1 MHFCEMT
8 VWNMG
13 NSNYERKIKELQA
26 LAEYRKELR
35 KNPQLRFLFFELT
48 QRCNE
53 NCIHCGSRCGENEVA
68 ELPTEVYLRLLDKV
82 ASDFAGHL
90 PMICVTGGEPLLRQD
105 FFEIVG
111 HAHRLGFP
119 WGMTSNGTLITKD
132 VARRL
137 KEAGMN
143 TVSVSLD
150 GTKEYHDRFRRSQNA
165 FERTVE
171 GLRNLL
177 EQGFEDVQ
185 ATTVVTKQ
193 NLGSLEELF
202 QVLYD
207 IDVDSWRLLAIE
219 PIGRA
224 LDIPEMQLS
233 TKEHFALLDFIRGKR
248 EQGYPV
254 LYGCCH
260 WLGTDYE
267 REVRDWYFLCN
278 AGVYTASIMSNG
290 DIGACLDIDRRPETI
305 QGNILRD
312 DFTKVWKERF
322 EIFRTP
328 LSERCEECRNC
339 PDVAFC
345 EGGSCHSW
353 DYERDRQL
361 VCLKRDR

>member
-1 MHFCEMT
+1 
-8 VWNMG
+8 MG
-13 NSNYERKIKELQA
+13 KSDYERKIEELQA

-53 NCIHCGSRCGENEVA
+53 NCIHCGSRCGENTPE
-68 ELPTEVYLRLLDKV
+68 ELPTEAYIRLLDKV
-82 ASDFAGHL
+82 ASDFAGQL
-90 PMICVTGGEPLLRQD
+90 PMICVTGGEPLLRRD
-105 FFEIVG
+105 FFEIVE
-111 HAHRLGFP
+111 HAHRLGFS

-132 VARRL
+132 VAKRL
-137 KEAGMN
+137 KEAGMA
-143 TVSVSLD
+143 TVSISLD
-150 GTKEYHDRFRRSQNA
+150 GTKDYHDMFRRSPNA

-233 TKEHFALLDFIRGKR
+233 TKEHFELLDFIRGKR
-248 EQGYPV
+248 EQGFPV
-254 LYGCCH
+254 MYGCCH

-278 AGVYTASIMSNG
+278 AGVYTASIMTNG

-305 QGNILRD
+305 QGNILKD

-328 LSERCEECRNC
+328 LSERCEECRGC
-339 PDVAFC
+339 RDVAFC

-353 DYERDRQL
+353 DYENDRQL
-361 VCLKRDR
+361 VCLWRDR

>member
-1 MHFCEMT
+1 
-8 VWNMG
+8 MG
-13 NSNYERKIKELQA
+13 KSDYERKIKELQM

-48 QRCNE
+48 QKCNE
-53 NCIHCGSRCGENEVA
+53 NCIHCGSRCGENVPE
-68 ELPTEVYLRLLDKV
+68 ELPTEAFLKLLDKV
-82 ASDFAGHL
+82 ATDFAGSL
-90 PMICVTGGEPLLRQD
+90 PMLCVTGGEPLLRRD
-105 FFEIVG
+105 FFEIVE
-111 HAHRLGFP
+111 HAHRLGFT

-137 KEAGMN
+137 KEAGMA
-143 TVSVSLD
+143 TVAISLD
-150 GTKEYHDRFRRSQNA
+150 GTKEYHDKFRRSPNA

-177 EQGFEDVQ
+177 EQDFEDVQ

-233 TKEHFALLDFIRGKR
+233 TKDHFALLDFIRSKR

-254 LYGCCH
+254 TYGCCH

-305 QGNILRD
+305 QGNILKD

-328 LSERCEECRNC
+328 LSERCAECKGC
-339 PDVAFC
+339 KDVAFC

-353 DYERDRQL
+353 DYDNDRQL
-361 VCLKRDR
+361 VCLHRDR